1 MAVRQDVMPSN
12 EHDKIIYL
20 RWATR
25 TVLTLLEIVLI
36 GYIVYLIFGENRL
49 AEDMHNSLSVVLG
62 GLLLNFGKSSSFWF
76 EKSKSDEK

>member
-1 MAVRQDVMPSN
+1 MPSG
-12 EHDKIIYL
+12 HDKIIYL

-25 TVLTLLEIVLI
+25 TVLTLLEIALI
-36 GYIVYLIFGENRL
+36 GYIVYLIFGDNRL

>member
-1 MAVRQDVMPSN
+1 MAVRQDVMPS

-25 TVLTLLEIVLI
+25 TLLTLLEIALI
-36 GYIVYLIFGENRL
+36 AYIVFLIFGDDNL
-49 AEDMHNSLSVVLG
+49 AEDMHNALSVILG

-76 EKSKSDEK
+76 EKSKSDET

>member
-1 MAVRQDVMPSN
+1 MGLWQDVMTQS

-20 RWATR
+20 RWGTR

>member
-1 MAVRQDVMPSN
+1 MTQS

-20 RWATR
+20 RWGTR

>member
-1 MAVRQDVMPSN
+1 MPSN